1 MNNPEDRINR
11 ELAPEVFQLAAE
23 LYAQKQQEYSLEELI
38 IIGEE
43 AKIPAEFIQQ
53 AVDLVQT
60 RQQKNRKIKISKKY
74 PKLKLAL
81 LGCAV
86 TSVTLILGAWGY
98 NQIFIN
104 KSKSDSPVGILPGEQ
119 EKRHIGNV
127 ERYLLNKEGLVDGLL
142 LNDDKHVK
150 FPPHLHDQILA
161 AIKPGDTVE
170 VVGKLGT
177 PSVYGQEIEA
187 SIITNTQTKAVVT
200 KKGKPKRKQKVNENN
215 LTLIKID
222 DTVQHWLVDD
232 DGKIRG
238 AILTSGT
245 QVHLAKP
252 LAKQLEKVTKIGN
265 RIKAD
270 GVGRQTTNGEVVEVI
285 SLDIDGQ
292 VLPPSQN

>member
-1 MNNPEDRINR
+1 MNNPEQRINR

-38 IIGEE
+38 LIGEE

-53 AVDLVQT
+53 ALDLVQAKK
-60 RQQKNRKIKISKKY
+60 QKKWQLKFTKKY

-86 TSVTLILGAWGY
+86 TSVTLIVGAWGY
-98 NQIFIN
+98 HQIFT
-104 KSKSDSPVGILPGEQ
+104 SKTNSDSPVGILPGEK
-119 EKRHIGNV
+119 EKKHTGNV
-127 ERYLLNKEGLVDGLL
+127 ERYLLNKEGLVNGILL
-142 LNDDKHVK
+142 HNAKQITL
-150 FPPHLHDQILA
+150 PPHLHEQILA

-177 PSVYGQEIEA
+177 PSVYGQEIEGNV
-187 SIITNTQTKAVVT
+187 ITNTETKAVVT
-200 KKGKPKRKQKVNENN
+200 KKGKPKRKHKVDENS
-215 LTLIKID
+215 LTLIKIN

-232 DGKIRG
+232 DGKLRG

-245 QVHLAKP
+245 QVHLVKP
-252 LAKQLEKVTKIGN
+252 LAKQLDQVAKIGS

-270 GVGRQTTNGEVVEVI
+270 GVGRRTNHGEVVEVI
-285 SLDIDGQ
+285 SLDIDGK
-292 VLPPSQN
+292 VLPHSQN

>member
-1 MNNPEDRINR
+1 MNNPEHRINR

-38 IIGEE
+38 LIGEE

-53 AVDLVQT
+53 AVDLVQAKK
-60 RQQKNRKIKISKKY
+60 QKKWKLKLSKKY
-74 PKLKLAL
+74 PKFNLAL

-86 TSVTLILGAWGY
+86 TSVTLIVGTWGY
-98 NQIFIN
+98 NQIFT
-104 KSKSDSPVGILPGEQ
+104 SKTNSDSPVGVLPGEQ
-119 EKRHIGNV
+119 EKKHTGNV

-142 LNDDKHVK
+142 LNDAKHVK

-177 PSVYGQEIEA
+177 PSVYGQEIGG
-187 SIITNTQTKAVVT
+187 SIVTNTQTKAVVT
-200 KKGKPKRKQKVNENN
+200 KKGKPKRKQKVDENS

-245 QVHLAKP
+245 QVNLAKP
-252 LAKQLEKVTKIGN
+252 LAKKLDKVAKIGS

-270 GVGRQTTNGEVVEVI
+270 SVGRQTANGEVVEVI

>member
-1 MNNPEDRINR
+1 MKNSEHRINR

-38 IIGEE
+38 LIGEE

-60 RQQKNRKIKISKKY
+60 KKQKKWKLKLSKKY
-74 PKLKLAL
+74 PKLKLAF
-81 LGCAV
+81 LGCAL
-86 TSVTLILGAWGY
+86 TSVSLIVGTWGY
-98 NQIFIN
+98 NQIFT
-104 KSKSDSPVGILPGEQ
+104 SKNNSDSPVGILPGEQ
-119 EKRHIGNV
+119 EKKHTGNV
-127 ERYLLNKEGLVDGLL
+127 ERYLLNKEGLVNGLL
-142 LNDDKHVK
+142 LNNAKQVK

-170 VVGKLGT
+170 VGGKLGT
-177 PSVYGQEIEA
+177 PSIYGQVIEG
-187 SIITNTQTKAVVT
+187 SIVTNTQTKAVVT
-200 KKGKPKRKQKVNENN
+200 KKGKPKRKQKVDENSLN
-215 LTLIKID
+215 LIKID
-222 DTVQHWLVDD
+222 DTVQHWLVED

-252 LAKQLEKVTKIGN
+252 LAKQLDQLAKIDSQ
-265 RIKAD
+265 IKAD
-270 GVGRQTTNGEVVEVI
+270 GVGRRTANGEVIEVI

-292 VLPPSQN
+292 VLPSSK